1 MACTSTPISIE
12 IEFSKPM
19 ATERNKITCLT
30 CIIALSIILAAG
42 CSDGTASSIAS
53 YNNANIKRLTNLY
66 SSYQAAHSFQGPTDE
81 ASLRSFVK
89 EQAPWRLQLMQVD
102 ADKLDEL
109 FISERDHKP
118 FKVKYGVTSG
128 PGAVNALV
136 FEQQGVSGK
145 RQVGLNGG
153 TVEDADEA
161 QYKEMWEGHWHAPR
175 PGTAPSNSLD
185 HPPTAA

>member
-1 MACTSTPISIE
+1 
-12 IEFSKPM
+12 M

-89 EQAPWRLQLMQVD
+89 DQAPWRLQLMQVD

-118 FKVKYGVTSG
+118 FKVKYGVVSG

-136 FEQQGVSGK
+136 FEQQGTSGK

-153 TVEDADEA
+153 TVEEADEA

-185 HPPTAA
+185 HPPTAAEKR